1 MTANKPLLV
10 GAFVLGA
17 LAIAVAAILLNGST
31 HLFTRTSLMV
41 GVFQGSVAGLN
52 VGSPVTFRGVDIGKV
67 ARMQVQVDVLHHTG
81 IIPVYMEIEPGKIT
95 WVDGHFKEDAKG
107 FQDAVRAGIRAQ
119 LRSDSLVTGQ
129 LSIDLDFYPGSPVH
143 LTPLSGDEPQVPTMP
158 SDLQNLKEEI
168 EELNLR
174 ELAGKTRLALASMQ
188 HLLDE
193 TAGKIGPLTDGL
205 SATLAAARGT
215 LGAVQSRST
224 RTLDD
229 IDQLAIEGRGQLAT
243 NGRDLDQLLRT
254 AQATAMQAEAL
265 VTSLSELTAERSPLR
280 EELDSSVRDLSA
292 SAGSLR
298 TLTREMERNP
308 LGTLFKKPP
317 R

>member
-1 MTANKPLLV
+1 
-10 GAFVLGA
+10 
-17 LAIAVAAILLNGST
+17 
-31 HLFTRTSLMV
+31 
-41 GVFQGSVAGLN
+41 
-52 VGSPVTFRGVDIGKV
+52 
-67 ARMQVQVDVLHHTG
+67 
-81 IIPVYMEIEPGKIT
+81 
-95 WVDGHFKEDAKG
+95 
-107 FQDAVRAGIRAQ
+107 
-119 LRSDSLVTGQ
+119 
-129 LSIDLDFYPGSPVH
+129 
-143 LTPLSGDEPQVPTMP
+143 
-158 SDLQNLKEEI
+158 
-168 EELNLR
+168 
-174 ELAGKTRLALASMQ
+174 
-188 HLLDE
+188 
-193 TAGKIGPLTDGL
+193 
-205 SATLAAARGT
+205 
-215 LGAVQSRST
+215 VQSRST